1 MSDAVASISK
11 ESWDKDV
18 LQSQDVIMVDFWAVW
33 CSPCKMISPI
43 VEELAKDY
51 EGKAK
56 FFKINTDE
64 NPDLASRYKIRGIPT
79 LMFFKKG
86 QLVDQVVG
94 VVPKTQLKAKLDSL
108 LE

>member
-18 LQSQDVIMVDFWAVW
+18 LQSQDVVMVDFWAVW

-51 EGKAK
+51 KGKVK

-64 NPDLASRYKIRGIPT
+64 NPDLASQYKIRGIPT

-86 QLVDQVVG
+86 QMVDQVVG

>member
-51 EGKAK
+51 EGKVK

-94 VVPKTQLKAKLDSL
+94 VVPKTQLKEKLDSL

>member
-18 LQSQDVIMVDFWAVW
+18 LQSQDVVMVDFWAVW

-51 EGKAK
+51 EGKVK

-86 QLVDQVVG
+86 QMVEQVVG

>member
-1 MSDAVASISK
+1 
-11 ESWDKDV
+11 
-18 LQSQDVIMVDFWAVW
+18 
-33 CSPCKMISPI
+33 MISPI

-56 FFKINTDE
+56 FFKVNTDE

-86 QLVDQVVG
+86 QMVDQAVG

>member
-11 ESWDKDV
+11 ESWDKDI

-94 VVPKTQLKAKLDSL
+94 VVPKTQLKEKLDSL